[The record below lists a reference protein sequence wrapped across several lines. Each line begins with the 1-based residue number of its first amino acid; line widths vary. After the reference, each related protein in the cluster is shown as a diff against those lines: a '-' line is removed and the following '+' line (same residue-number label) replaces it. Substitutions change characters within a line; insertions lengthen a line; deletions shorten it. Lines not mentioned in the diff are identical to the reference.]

1 VALDTWLYHT
11 PTGCWLRVT
20 GWLVRDGVGYV
31 CGETDDGMWA
41 WWPVE
46 ECAGV

>member
-1 VALDTWLYHT
+1 MTLNTWLYHT
-11 PTGCWLRVT
+11 PTGCWFCVT

-31 CGETDDGMWA
+31 CGATDDGFWA